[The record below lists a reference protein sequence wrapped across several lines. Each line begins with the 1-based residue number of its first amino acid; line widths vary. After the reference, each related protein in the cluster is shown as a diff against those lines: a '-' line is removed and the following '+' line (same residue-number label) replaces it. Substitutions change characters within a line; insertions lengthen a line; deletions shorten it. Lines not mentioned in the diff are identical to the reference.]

1 MGNAHPKRLL
11 LAGIF
16 MFGLLVSGLLRAEF
30 QPFIEGT
37 TLTDDI
43 DAAAEATREKLVAEG
58 FELVGDYAPTQGV
71 QVLVVTSDTLLDTAG
86 QSPRGGYGATLSVAL
101 EQTEAGTRVS
111 YQHPQY
117 VAHGYRLESDN
128 ESVFQSM
135 AGALGAIG
143 YFGAEPISEANL
155 RTYQY
160 AFGLETFADP
170 IDLGGFASRDAADR
184 QIVEQADDEARGT
197 ELIYRVRVPGSNQ
210 VVYGM
215 AMRTDDPNA
224 NGAALV
230 QAVDHDAPRG
240 YAFLPYPVLL
250 DGTAAE
256 TLSLRFR
263 MALFF
268 PDLPMMGGDASFFKL
283 RRAPDA
289 INQLMLDLVDG
300 KIEKDEPSYGGG
312 FGTF

>member
-1 MGNAHPKRLL
+1 MGNAHPIRLL
-11 LAGIF
+11 LVGIF
-16 MFGLLVSGLLRAEF
+16 MFGLLFSGMVRAEF

-37 TLTDDI
+37 TLPGDV
-43 DAAAEATREKLVAEG
+43 DASAKAAREKLTAEG
-58 FELVGDYAPTQGV
+58 FELVGDYAPADGV
-71 QVLVVTSDTLLDTAG
+71 HVLVVTNDALLDTAAR
-86 QSPRGGYGATLSVAL
+86 SPRGGYGAVLSVAL
-101 EQTEAGTRVS
+101 EQTENGTRVS

-128 ESVFQSM
+128 EPVFQAM
-135 AGALGAIG
+135 AKALGAIG
-143 YFGAEPISEANL
+143 YFGAEPISSINL

-160 AFGLETFADP
+160 AFGLETFEDS
-170 IDLGGFASRDAADR
+170 IDLGGFDSLNAADR
-184 QIVEQADDEARGT
+184 QIASRADSGERGT
-197 ELIYRVRVPGSNQ
+197 ELVYRVRIPGRDQ
-210 VVYGM
+210 VVYGVG
-215 AMRTDDPNA
+215 MRTDDPNA

-250 DGTAAE
+250 DSTEAE

-283 RRAPDA
+283 RKAPDA
-289 INQLMLDLVDG
+289 VNKLMLEVVDG
-300 KIEKDEPSYGGG
+300 EIEQEERSSGGG

>member
-1 MGNAHPKRLL
+1 MGNAHPIRLL

-16 MFGLLVSGLLRAEF
+16 MFGLLFSGLVRAEF
-30 QPFIEGT
+30 QPFIEGQ
-37 TLTDDI
+37 TLAEGV
-43 DAAAEATREKLVAEG
+43 DAAAETVRGKLVAEG
-58 FELVGDYAPTQGV
+58 FDLVGDYAPTEGV
-71 QVLVVTSDTLLDTAG
+71 RVLVVTNDTLLDTAA
-86 QSPRGGYGATLSVAL
+86 QSPRGGYGAVLSVAL
-101 EQTEAGTRVS
+101 EQTDAGTRVS

-128 ESVFQSM
+128 EPVFQAM
-135 AGALGAIG
+135 ARALGAIG
-143 YFGAEPISEANL
+143 YFGAEPISSTNL

-160 AFGLETFADP
+160 AFGLETFEDP
-170 IDLGGFASRDAADR
+170 VDLGGFPSFDAADR
-184 QIVEQADDEARGT
+184 QIGARADDEARGT
-197 ELIYRVRVPGSNQ
+197 ELVYRVRIPGRNQ
-210 VVYGM
+210 VVYGIGM
-215 AMRTDDPNA
+215 HTDDPNA

-240 YAFLPYPVLL
+240 YAFLPHPVLL
-250 DGTAAE
+250 DGSEAE

-283 RRAPDA
+283 RKAPDA
-289 INQLMLDLVDG
+289 INQLMIEVVDG
-300 KIEKDEPSYGGG
+300 EIEQDEPSSGGG